1 MEKKKQYEAIYA
13 GYVFEKPV
21 NHWTSQEEVKH
32 RLTEVDLTKPGTIK
46 AGGMPIISDGR
57 RAYID
62 AGDSHTAIIACSGMK
77 KSICGFMP
85 LEIMLAR
92 AGENMVLTD
101 PKGGAKRSI
110 VKSYGTIATNN

>member
-62 AGDSHTAIIACSGMK
+62 AGDRHAA
-77 KSICGFMP
+77 
-85 LEIMLAR
+85 
-92 AGENMVLTD
+92 V
-101 PKGGAKRSI
+101 
-110 VKSYGTIATNN
+110 

>member
-46 AGGMPIISDGR
+46 AGGIPLYRMADGL
-57 RAYID
+57 ILMS
-62 AGDSHTAIIACSGMK
+62 GTAIL
-77 KSICGFMP
+77 P
-85 LEIMLAR
+85 LSHA
-92 AGENMVLTD
+92 AV
-101 PKGGAKRSI
+101 
-110 VKSYGTIATNN
+110 